1 MSSQIFFPY
10 GKKETDYLASKDPVL
25 GEVIRRVGHISRPV
39 NTDLFEALLNA
50 VTGQQISSKAH
61 ATVWR
66 RMKERFSPL
75 TPGHI
80 CLIPAEELQSCGI
93 TMKKANYIKEAA
105 ARIADDR
112 FDLSVLP
119 SLPDEEVCH
128 RLCSLPGVG
137 IWTAEML
144 MIFSMLRPDIISRGD
159 LAILRASGLP
169 MVTLNSM
176 RELRE
181 MYRAWGLQSPSTCRS
196 SRPSSSAVAMTARGT
211 AAVAAVAS
219 VAVGAAAAGEA

>member
-159 LAILRASGLP
+159 LAILRGLRIVYGLEEITP
-169 MVTLNSM
+169 
-176 RELRE
+176 ELFQEYKRR
-181 MYRAWGLQSPSTCRS
+181 YSPYAT
-196 SRPSSSAVAMTARGT
+196 
-211 AAVAAVAS
+211 VAS
-219 VAVGAAAAGEA
+219 LYLWAAAAGAAGKPNEKTPP